1 MDLRRAIA
9 ALTPRKRACVVL
21 RYLIGMTEV
30 QTSQILGVSPGTVKS
45 QTHKAL
51 RQLREYLASRRGGR
65 PDSRRGMAAMMNDTR
80 LEQLRTA
87 LQSES
92 DRRIDVNQAWDRFQR
107 RRPEASR
114 RRRRLIAC
122 VAAAAVV
129 VAVSV
134 SAAVVRLDGRVSS
147 PSRVGSAAVSPVAA
161 RIPVA
166 DVVGM
171 TADGNDVWALTG
183 SHELVRI
190 DARTNAVTLRV
201 PIAGVADSSA
211 VVAGGG
217 AVWLDG
223 SGPGRPCPAAEGR
236 PGHRRDQRPDDA
248 AGLLQAAYGL
258 DHVWVLCIGAKTVKV
273 LRIDP
278 ATAQVDA
285 QTGAL
290 PGPAFSFAAG
300 SEGVWIG
307 ISGGLR
313 QVDPSGTHLTGLTVT
328 GSAKYLSVHSPDYVG
343 PLVVAELALGDGV
356 VWALAGNVSGQP
368 EHLVEINPVT
378 GRIIVAFTY
387 PEVADTS
394 NDFWDLNAAFGSG
407 SIWMLAPLG
416 GNELVRMSVTSG
428 EPVSR
433 VDLGGSC
440 SQYCMQVYAI
450 AGAVWEPTAQQIIRI
465 DPARMP
471 G

>member
-1 MDLRRAIA
+1 
-9 ALTPRKRACVVL
+9 
-21 RYLIGMTEV
+21 
-30 QTSQILGVSPGTVKS
+30 
-45 QTHKAL
+45 
-51 RQLREYLASRRGGR
+51 
-65 PDSRRGMAAMMNDTR
+65 MMNDTR
-80 LEQLRTA
+80 FEQLRTA

-114 RRRRLIAC
+114 RRRRLIAS

-129 VAVSV
+129 AAVSV

-147 PSRVGSAAVSPVAA
+147 PSSVGTAAVSPVAA

-171 TADGNDVWALTG
+171 TADGSDVWALTG

-190 DARTNAVTLRV
+190 DARTNAVTLRA

-223 SGPGRPCPAAEGR
+223 SGPAGHARLLKVDPATGAVSAQTTL
-236 PGHRRDQRPDDA
+236 P
-248 AGLLQAAYGL
+248 AGCGQAAYGL
-258 DHVWVLCIGAKTVKV
+258 DHVWVLCNAANTAKV
-273 LRIDP
+273 LRVDP

-285 QTGAL
+285 QTGVL
-290 PGPAFSFAAG
+290 PGPVFTFVAG
-300 SEGVWIG
+300 SEGVWLG
-307 ISGGLR
+307 TNTGLR
-313 QVDPSGTHLTGLTVT
+313 QVDASGTHLTALKVT
-328 GSAKYLSVHSPDYVG
+328 GSAKYLSVNSPDYIG
-343 PLVVAELALGDGV
+343 PLGAAELALGDGA
-356 VWALAGNVSGQP
+356 VWALSGNISGRP
-368 EHLVEINPVT
+368 ESLAEINPVT
-378 GRIIVAFTY
+378 GRITVAFIY

-394 NDFWDLNAAFGSG
+394 NDFWDLNAAFGQG

-416 GNELVRMSVTSG
+416 GNEIVRISTTSG
-428 EPVSR
+428 NPVSR
-433 VDLGGSC
+433 VYPGGSC

-465 DPARMP
+465 NPARMP

>member
-1 MDLRRAIA
+1 MMD
-9 ALTPRKRACVVL
+9 
-21 RYLIGMTEV
+21 
-30 QTSQILGVSPGTVKS
+30 
-45 QTHKAL
+45 
-51 RQLREYLASRRGGR
+51 
-65 PDSRRGMAAMMNDTR
+65 DTR
-80 LEQLRTA
+80 FEQLRTA

-107 RRPEASR
+107 RRPQAGR
-114 RRRRLIAC
+114 RRRRLIAA
-122 VAAAAVV
+122 VATAAVV
-129 VAVSV
+129 AAVSV

-147 PSRVGSAAVSPVAA
+147 PPSGGPAAVTPARDAVAA

-166 DVVGM
+166 DVTSM
-171 TADGNDVWALTG
+171 TASGSDVWALTG

-201 PIAGVADSSA
+201 HVAGVANSSP

-217 AVWLDG
+217 ALWLDG
-223 SGPGRPCPAAEGR
+223 GGPAGHARLLKVDPGTGAISAQTTLPAGCS
-236 PGHRRDQRPDDA
+236 
-248 AGLLQAAYGL
+248 QAAYGL
-258 DHVWVLCIGAKTVKV
+258 GHVWVLCNATNTATV
-273 LRIDP
+273 LRVDP

-285 QTGAL
+285 QTGVL
-290 PGPAFSFAAG
+290 RGPVFTFVAG
-300 SEGVWIG
+300 SEGVWLG
-307 ISGGLR
+307 TNAGLH

-328 GSAKYLSVHSPDYVG
+328 GSAKYLSVNSPDYIG
-343 PLVVAELALGDGV
+343 PLGATELALGDGA
-356 VWALAGNVSGQP
+356 VWALAGNVSGRG
-368 EHLVEINPVT
+368 ESLAEINPAT
-378 GRIIVAFTY
+378 GRITAAFTY

-416 GNELVRMSVTSG
+416 SNEIVRISTTSG
-428 EPVSR
+428 NPVSR
-433 VDLGGSC
+433 VYPGGSC

-465 DPARMP
+465 NPAMMA